1 MRATSRGFVKLKT
14 VNPYDHPII
23 NPNYLSTEEDRVELR
38 DSIRL
43 TREIF
48 NQKAFD
54 PFRGKELQPGKDLQ
68 SVFNLHCW
76 KHLWNIQCKL
86 SIACSIAAYRT
97 LLQLR
102 IFNYNTVLFT

>member
-1 MRATSRGFVKLKT
+1 MPLKTYHVCKHCFKIFIAGSFKVHVGSMRATSRGFVKLKT

-68 SVFNLHCW
+68 SVFNLHCC
-76 KHLWNIQCKL
+76 KHL
-86 SIACSIAAYRT
+86 
-97 LLQLR
+97 
-102 IFNYNTVLFT
+102 